1 MSQGNAVGNLETILR
16 TATGGESFDR
26 SKLVLRSFF
35 AENEQESRLYRAE
48 GRFCAPLE
56 PLRRG
61 LQRNRTEREGTARN
75 MTSNKSKR

>member
-35 AENEQESRLYRAE
+35 AENEQE
-48 GRFCAPLE
+48 PLVSSGGAVLC
-56 PLRRG
+56 P
-61 LQRNRTEREGTARN
+61 T
-75 MTSNKSKR
+75 